1 MDLMASRLKLRPL
14 RPNSRKPLRRLPIL
28 LVVAVALSSSPSASA
43 APQAASAC
51 PTHASPIKGKY
62 TRTSNFG
69 PRSDPAGFHP
79 GWDMADP
86 LGTEI
91 DAAFDGKVRYA
102 GAAQGYGNWI
112 IIDSSGPDG
121 GFATLYGHM
130 YDDGLFVK
138 PGALVKAGQKIAA
151 VGTNGFSTGPHL
163 HFGFYPGGDLK
174 DSSAA
179 DPGPFLTGAPANPG
193 LSGSTKLA
201 ASIANCPTLQ
211 TSGGIATGKPIT
223 PPDFVPWLVQAGKIC
238 QGIDAPLLAAQIESE
253 SGFNVSAKSPGN
265 AYGPAQFIPST
276 WQTWGKE
283 KDNIDPPEPGEIN
296 AIGDAV
302 MAQGALM
309 CQLYSEATSALAAG
323 SVKGDPVQLA
333 LAGYNAGFGA
343 VQQNGGIP
351 PYPETMK
358 YVQIIPQRRTKYLND
373 PQLVSGVGAAAPGAP
388 AAPGDPAIAQVASE
402 FVGRPWVWGGGDT
415 NGPTNGGF
423 DSPGFTRYVVFRA
436 TGGKLTLPRTVQQQW
451 TVGTEIPLDQ
461 LQPGDLVFSA
471 FSKSA
476 PSHVAVAIDPKQ
488 VVGSY
493 QGAGVANSGLAP
505 DAKVRRVK

>member
-1 MDLMASRLKLRPL
+1 MDLTASRFEQRRRRRAARELV
-14 RPNSRKPLRRLPIL
+14 RRLPIV
-28 LVVAVALSSSPSASA
+28 LVVVALYSSPYASA

-51 PTHASPIKGKY
+51 PTHAIPIKGKY

-69 PRSDPAGFHP
+69 PRDDPAGFHP
-79 GWDMADP
+79 GWDMAGP
-86 LGTEI
+86 MGAEL

-102 GAAQGYGNWI
+102 GPAQGYGNWI
-112 IIDSSGPDG
+112 VIDSSGPDG

-130 YDDGLFVK
+130 YDNGVFVK
-138 PGALVKAGQKIAA
+138 PGQLVKAGQKIGAE
-151 VGTNGFSTGPHL
+151 GSNGFSTGAHL

-193 LSGSTKLA
+193 LNGSSKVA

-223 PPDFVPWLVQAGKIC
+223 PPAFVPWLVQAGKIC
-238 QGIDAPLLAAQIESE
+238 QGIDAPLLAAQVESE

-309 CQLYSEATSALAAG
+309 CELYSEATNALSKG

-343 VQQNGGIP
+343 VQQNHGIP
-351 PYPETMK
+351 PYAETIK
-358 YVQIIPQRRTKYLND
+358 YVQIIPQRRVKYTND
-373 PQLVSGVGAAAPGAP
+373 PQLVSGVGSAAPGTP
-388 AAPGDPAIAQVASE
+388 GAPGDTAIPNIAKE

-423 DSPGFTRYVVFRA
+423 DSPGFARYVVFRA
-436 TGGKLTLPRTVQQQW
+436 TGGKVTLPRTVQQQW
-451 TVGTEIPLDQ
+451 TVGVEFPVDQ

-471 FSKSA
+471 FGQTG

-488 VVGSY
+488 VIGSY
-493 QGAGVANSGLAP
+493 QGAGVANSGLPA